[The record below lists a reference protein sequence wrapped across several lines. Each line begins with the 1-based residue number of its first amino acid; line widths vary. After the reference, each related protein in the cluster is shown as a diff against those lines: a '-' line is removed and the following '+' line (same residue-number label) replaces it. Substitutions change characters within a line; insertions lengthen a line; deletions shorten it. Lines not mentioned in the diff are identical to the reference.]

1 MTSAIMHSVGDHTS
15 ATIIADSVNQ
25 YGNRITTF
33 SLKYWRAIHGE
44 LMTHRVF
51 SRNAASSRA
60 IPVAKMIEQ
69 VEKNPFMQL
78 KVGKNIAGMQAKEY
92 LEGEELE
99 AFQMEWKKSARMM
112 ADQAKILNAMGAH
125 KQSINRI
132 LEPWQIMQTVVT
144 TTDTDNFYELRVHED
159 AEPHINALATCMQR
173 AQNDSTPVKRISVN
187 DWHLPYISDE
197 ERATL
202 PLEVLLACSTA
213 RCARVS
219 YLTHEGK
226 VPDVEADIKLHEKL
240 VGSWPAHYSPL
251 EHQAYASPVKGY
263 VKNFNGWVQY
273 RALHESNL
281 WSDLGD

>member
-1 MTSAIMHSVGDHTS
+1 MTNITHSIGEHTS

-25 YGNRITTF
+25 YGNRIITF

-69 VEKNPFMQL
+69 VETNPFMQL
-78 KVGKNIAGMQAKEY
+78 KVGKNIPGMQAKEY

-99 AFQMEWKKSARMM
+99 KFQAEWKRSAQLM
-112 ADQAKILNAMGAH
+112 AEQAKVLNSMGVH

-144 TTDTDNFYELRVHED
+144 TTNTDNFYELRIHED
-159 AEPHINALATCMQR
+159 AEPHINALATCMYN
-173 AQNDSTPVKRISVN
+173 AQSESTPVKRVSVN

-226 VPDVEADIKLHEKL
+226 VPDVEADKILFERL
-240 VGSWPAHYSPL
+240 VGSRPLHASPC
-251 EHQAYASPVKGY
+251 EHQAYPNPIKGY
-263 VKNFNGWVQY
+263 VKNFNGWVQH
-273 RALHESNL
+273 RALIESNL
-281 WSDLGD
+281 WSDLGI